1 MPAAST
7 DKFIKGARRWSGQI
21 GGGGVAD
28 GVVDVI
34 PLVSA
39 IGLPTDT
46 AVEITIDRVDAN
58 GAATQSKEEVIR
70 GVVSGSNIINA
81 VRGVEGTPQAHAAGA
96 VVEVKITA
104 DQWNRMVDG
113 ITAEH
118 KQDGTHK
125 VFGINAPQG
134 FLINGK
140 IVPSVTSNNLTVAI
154 KTLAGN
160 DPSASDPVYV
170 RIGDTVRSVTSA
182 LSLTLN
188 AGTNW
193 FNAGSVE
200 LAAKEIDYFVYLG
213 YDAGSGVIL
222 GISRVIDQIYG
233 GGTVFSSTATS
244 EKHFANNVSVG
255 LSGVVVEVV
264 GRFAA
269 TLSAG
274 AGYTWSVPTFT
285 AVNLIQRPIYET
297 RTSDYLPVWANGGSI
312 GNGILQG
319 RYKIIGNMCYS
330 WVRWSA
336 GSTTTFGSGIYSFS
350 TPFSTLNALAQFMGS
365 MKALDSGTQHYS
377 GSVSLSNNSNAI
389 NMWLGGAMTQQVGH
403 NYPAVWAN
411 GDSFDIAIAFPI
423 A

>member
-58 GAATQSKEEVIR
+58 GAATPSKEEVIR

-96 VVEVKITA
+96 VVEVKLTS

-113 ITAEH
+113 IAAEH
-118 KQDGTHK
+118 GQDGSHK
-125 VFGINAPQG
+125 SSIFNKIPLYAPQG

-154 KTLAGN
+154 KTLAGT
-160 DPSASDPVYV
+160 DPSVSDPVYV
-170 RIGDTVRSVTSA
+170 RIGDTVRTITSAISVTK
-182 LSLTLN
+182 N

-193 FNAGSVE
+193 FNAGSSE
-200 LAAKEIDYFVYLG
+200 LATKEIDYFVYLG
-213 YDAGSGVIL
+213 YN
-222 GISRVIDQIYG
+222 
-233 GGTVFSSTATS
+233 ATD
-244 EKHFANNVSVG
+244 
-255 LSGVVVEVV
+255 GVVIGFSRYPGANQYGDFSATTTNEKYCAISTITNAASTDYYEVI

-285 AVNLIQRPIYET
+285 ANNLIQRPIYET
-297 RTSDYLPVWANGGSI
+297 RELSIYPQPSGWTLGNGTSD
-312 GNGILQG
+312 G
-319 RYKIIGNMCYS
+319 RYKIIGNKLWYT
-330 WVRWSA
+330 
-336 GSTTTFGSGIYSFS
+336 GKFIFGSSTSIGSSINQHGSGRFLDAGVAHYGIVAEMNSVETIEFFNGSSS
-350 TPFSTLNALAQFMGS
+350 TQQIAGNYPVTM
-365 MKALDSGTQHYS
+365 
-377 GSVSLSNNSNAI
+377 AI
-389 NMWLGGAMTQQVGH
+389 NDTVIWQIE
-403 NYPAVWAN
+403 YC
-411 GDSFDIAIAFPI
+411 I
-423 A
+423 